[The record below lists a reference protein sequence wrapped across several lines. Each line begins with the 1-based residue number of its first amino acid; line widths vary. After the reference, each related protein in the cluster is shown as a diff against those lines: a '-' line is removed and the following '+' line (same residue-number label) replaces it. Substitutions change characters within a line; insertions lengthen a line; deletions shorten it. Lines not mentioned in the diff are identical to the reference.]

1 MGVPQAS
8 GKSEIF
14 EAVLRFMPDWV
25 QVTVLGLV
33 LLAVLVSWGVKL
45 RRKLAYRRAV
55 REGRPMHAAAQYGQG
70 RGADYLGSYAPQ
82 TRQDG
87 TTP

>member
-33 LLAVLVSWGVKL
+33 LLAVLVSLGVKL
-45 RRKLAYRRAV
+45 KRKLAYRRAV

>member
-14 EAVLRFMPDWV
+14 EVVLRFMPDWV
-25 QVTVLGLV
+25 QFTVLGLV

-45 RRKLAYRRAV
+45 KRKLAYRRAV

>member
-1 MGVPQAS
+1 
-8 GKSEIF
+8 
-14 EAVLRFMPDWV
+14 
-25 QVTVLGLV
+25 
-33 LLAVLVSWGVKL
+33 VSWGVKL